1 VNVNLKL
8 LQAFLAVA
16 EHSSFGRAANEIGRT
31 QSAVSMQ
38 IQQLEQQL
46 RIKLF
51 QRTTRRV
58 RLTTEGEKLLT
69 HVQNAM
75 SELMT
80 GLRQVERLAASH
92 KGRVSIACAPSIAG
106 SRLPAIIAE
115 FQAAFPSV
123 SARVIELPLAGIVE
137 CVRRQD
143 VDFGI
148 GPKPD
153 ALNGLEF
160 RSMMAD
166 PICAVMPSGTTPARR
181 RVALSGLARRPI
193 VLMGGLRGLLEP
205 IAQARGLD
213 LAIRYEAQQILT
225 VLGLVR
231 EGLGIGIVPQ
241 VALMMQEDETFRVLR
256 IVDPKLVRQVG
267 IITQR
272 GLALSPI
279 AVELTRLLEERIA
292 ELEPVRAG

>member
-166 PICAVMPSGTTPARR
+166 PICALMPSGTTPARR
-181 RVALSGLARRPI
+181 RVAL
-193 VLMGGLRGLLEP
+193 MGGVRGLLEP